1 MMSSAID
8 RMRRGSVPGFSRM
21 PAVRGML
28 LRPEDLAVAEV
39 ELDAQSLNFATI
51 RNQLP
56 DPTIYMFI
64 CLTADLVI
72 WVLAGFI
79 LYKAIKSCRA
89 TKKEG
94 LLPKNIDKYDR
105 LESGLESDYDDTDS
119 LLGDEYEPQ
128 WVPDAV
134 IVVKGDGGVVKKQS
148 VDVRTFHAPRFN
160 IQRWHSI
167 PNVYENHD
175 YV

>member
-51 RNQLP
+51 RNQ
-56 DPTIYMFI
+56 
-64 CLTADLVI
+64 
-72 WVLAGFI
+72 
-79 LYKAIKSCRA
+79 AIKSCRA